1 MFLSLVYARMTPAPI
16 RDLQGLQAPAET
28 LMAMTQTRSAKR
40 SLVWLACGLLLALR
54 LAMQFPGWLA
64 LNQGMRAWRAQ
75 DFSLASGHL
84 QRATQ
89 RVPTLEAAWRAQ
101 GRMQLAQA
109 RAGAARPSLEQALA
123 LQPRDA
129 LAHLELARTFDRLG
143 DEVQALAHY
152 RLAGWPAYVS
162 LRRQAQAALRA
173 SAAGDAVKRAGQ
185 AAAVEPTRA
194 EAFYLW
200 GEALWAQG
208 NQPAAA
214 DQWQVGLALATK
226 PPAALDFYYRGR
238 VSLARSDPAAAVK
251 ALQTAWRLDP
261 TLPWTGLWLGEA
273 LLAAGQPTAAADAW
287 QEQTRRF
294 PANPWAYRRLGDL
307 ARAQGDAATAQRWYD
322 LANSR

>member
-1 MFLSLVYARMTPAPI
+1 MFTSHMRLTKLSLVC
-16 RDLQGLQAPAET
+16 
-28 LMAMTQTRSAKR
+28 
-40 SLVWLACGLLLALR
+40 LACGLLLALR

-75 DFSLASGHL
+75 DFSMASDHL

-89 RVPTLEAAWRAQ
+89 RVSTLEAAWRAQ
-101 GRMQLAQA
+101 GRVQLAQA

-143 DEVQALAHY
+143 DEAQALAHY

-162 LRRQAQAALRA
+162 LRRQAQAALSA

-214 DQWQVGLALATK
+214 DQWQVGLGLATK
-226 PPAALDFYYRGR
+226 SPAALDFYYRGR

-273 LLAAGQPTAAADAW
+273 LLAAGQPTAAADVW

-307 ARAQGDAATAQRWYD
+307 ARAQGDAAAAQRWYD
-322 LANSR
+322 LAADR